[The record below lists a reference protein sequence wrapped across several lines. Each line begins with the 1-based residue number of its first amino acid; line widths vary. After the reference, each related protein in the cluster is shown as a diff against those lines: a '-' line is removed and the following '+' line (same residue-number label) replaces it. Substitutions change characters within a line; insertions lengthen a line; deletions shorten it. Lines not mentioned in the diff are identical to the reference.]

1 MEWYM
6 RKAALV
12 VAFLIFALPV
22 HALAALVDPSLI
34 PDGDYT
40 VVVEKIVDAKHIIV
54 KMDNGVE
61 SQLPAAKSMSFDP
74 TAHVSKAKIFVYKGV
89 VITYKPA

>member
-1 MEWYM
+1 M

-12 VAFLIFALPV
+12 LALYFFAV
-22 HALAALVDPSLI
+22 SARASAGLVDPSLI

-40 VVVEKIVDAKHIIV
+40 VAVEKIVDAKHIIV
-54 KMDNGVE
+54 KIDSAVE

-74 TAHVSKAKIFVYKGV
+74 AAHVTKAKIFVYKGV
-89 VITYKPA
+89 VITYKPV